1 MRKRK
6 PLTRQP
12 KLTVKQKRFVAE
24 YLIDGNGTRAAIRAG
39 YSAKT
44 AGAIA
49 TENLTK
55 PLIKAAVDAAAA
67 ERTKRA
73 QIDADWVLRRL
84 SEEANADLADLYTAE
99 NALKP
104 IHEWPVI
111 WRKGLIAGIDTAHEY
126 EMVDGKKE
134 SIGTVVKL
142 KVSDRIRRLE
152 LIGKHVAVSA
162 FLEKHEL
169 QGKDGAPLIPPAMDD
184 REIARRVAFLLAQG
198 LQA

>member
-1 MRKRK
+1 MSKSLK
-6 PLTRQP
+6 KTG
-12 KLTVKQKRFVAE
+12 KLTEKQRRFVEE
-24 YLIDGNGTRAAIRAG
+24 YLIDVNGTQAAIRAG
-39 YSAKT
+39 YSKKT
-44 AGAIA
+44 ANVIA
-49 TENLTK
+49 AQNLTK
-55 PLIKAAVDAAAA
+55 LSVKTAIDAALQARA
-67 ERTKRA
+67 KRS

-84 SEEANADLADLYTAE
+84 SEEAEADLADLYTKD

-104 IHEWPVI
+104 IHEWPEI

-126 EMVDGKKE
+126 ETVDGKKE

-162 FLEKHEL
+162 FLEKHEHT
-169 QGKDGAPLIPPAMDD
+169 GKDGKDLIPEVDI
-184 REIARRVAFLLAQG
+184 RELARRAVFLMTQA